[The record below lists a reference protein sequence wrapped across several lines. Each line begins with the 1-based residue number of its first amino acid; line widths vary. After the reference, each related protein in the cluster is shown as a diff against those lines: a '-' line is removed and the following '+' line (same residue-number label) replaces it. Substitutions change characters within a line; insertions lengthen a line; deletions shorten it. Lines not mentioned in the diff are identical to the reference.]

1 MDNKANKKAS
11 LKQSIEK
18 HDTAAWANIEAVK
31 SDSNVTIP
39 SDTQIKNS
47 KEYVDTNE
55 K

>member
-1 MDNKANKKAS
+1 MSKKLTKTS
-11 LKQSIEK
+11 NPKKPVEK

-31 SDSNVTIP
+31 SDSCVTIP
-39 SDTQIKNS
+39 SDIQVKNS